1 MQWDLASR
9 LVMSIV
15 IPMRS
20 ILFRFHGKVLNVND
34 VLLQT
39 PTTLLHNYYIY
50 APYYAMV
57 THGRVLI
64 NKKGLLFGEYESE
77 NTLKELILHANFW

>member
-1 MQWDLASR
+1 MQWYLASG

-20 ILFRFHGKVLNVND
+20 ILFRFHVND
-34 VLLQT
+34 VLLQI

-50 APYYAMV
+50 PPYYAMV